1 MAEDFYKNLIS
12 GFARGLGLGGNS
24 AGDGIRRRRSR
35 DEVDE
40 ITGLLGELTGS
51 GAKEGE
57 APLPEKEALLAA
69 LSPAVFRVYE
79 KYRASRKK
87 TPGYDEPYL
96 YYTDAEG
103 NRTWLDDGAGGK
115 VKNSFWKPKVVDRFN
130 EYKDGK
136 PRRVYL
142 YEDGTKE
149 YHDLEDPPPVKTN
162 LDPEEYEKKLIEAYK
177 AGRLSLKD
185 LQILRERNRKR
196 VNEIE

>member
-12 GFARGLGLGGNS
+12 GFARGLGLGGS
-24 AGDGIRRRRSR
+24 MGEAGMKRRRSR

-40 ITGLLGELTGS
+40 ITGLLGELTGN
-51 GAKEGE
+51 GAFEGE
-57 APLPEKEALLAA
+57 APLPQKEALLAA
-69 LSPAVFRVYE
+69 LSPGVFRLYE
-79 KYRASRKK
+79 KFRASKKK

-96 YYTDAEG
+96 YYTDAGG
-103 NRTWLDDGAGGK
+103 NRTWLDDGSGGK

-142 YEDGTKE
+142 YEDGSKE
-149 YHDLEDPPPVKTN
+149 YHELEEKPPVQTN
-162 LDPEEYEKKLIEAYK
+162 LDPAEYEKKLIEAYK
-177 AGRLSLKD
+177 GGRISLKD

-196 VNEIE
+196 AGMVK

>member
-1 MAEDFYKNLIS
+1 MAEDFYKNLMT
-12 GFARGLGLGGNS
+12 GFARGLGLGGTTGVSN
-24 AGDGIRRRRSR
+24 IKRRQERQ
-35 DEVDE
+35 EIDE
-40 ITGLLGELTGS
+40 IRGLLGELTGG
-51 GAKEGE
+51 GAGEGE

-87 TPGYDEPYL
+87 TPGYDEPYI

-142 YEDGTKE
+142 YEDGTRE
-149 YHDLEDPPPVKTN
+149 YHDLEEKPPVKTN
-162 LDPEEYEKKLIEAYK
+162 LDPGEYEKKLIEAYK
-177 AGRLSLKD
+177 AGRLSMND
-185 LQILRERNRKR
+185 LHILRERNRKR
-196 VNEIE
+196 ANEMK